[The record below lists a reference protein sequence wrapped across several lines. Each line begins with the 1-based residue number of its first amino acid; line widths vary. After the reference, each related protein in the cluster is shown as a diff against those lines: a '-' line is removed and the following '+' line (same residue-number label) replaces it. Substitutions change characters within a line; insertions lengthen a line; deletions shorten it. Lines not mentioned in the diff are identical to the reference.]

1 MPLPPGPHWAQRPAA
16 PAQSGQSRMPVNRAV
31 EALHWERPRQ
41 PQLAPRE
48 SPRDPPEPTQSRR
61 TTPCRPTLRA
71 PITAVGPRRPD
82 ITSLLV
88 TGPWP
93 LAASTANSPLLCS
106 SGFLVLLCASCP
118 QAGSVPPSSA
128 LELGGPSPRRATS
141 PSHPVQSS
149 LLRQT
154 RVLLCSTVLRRAQ
167 RGTRPA
173 RLRPREGRPRAM
185 SGRRHGWPPL
195 CATCHRIPRTL
206 RRGPGCR
213 RPHGPHGS
221 FAAEPRSLSSRDRG
235 MSPWCHFVS
244 GNGARVDTPTPK
256 ARKLCGGFHSSSH
269 LCALRVV
276 ACLLRLG
283 EHPSRQE
290 PTTPWP
296 AGRARGA
303 LNSPRAIGDVVVA
316 LFGRR

>member
-1 MPLPPGPHWAQRPAA
+1 MPLPPAPTGP
-16 PAQSGQSRMPVNRAV
+16 SGQQPCPVWAV
-31 EALHWERPRQ
+31 KDASQ
-41 PQLAPRE
+41 P
-48 SPRDPPEPTQSRR
+48 
-61 TTPCRPTLRA
+61 
-71 PITAVGPRRPD
+71 
-82 ITSLLV
+82 
-88 TGPWP
+88 
-93 LAASTANSPLLCS
+93 
-106 SGFLVLLCASCP
+106 
-118 QAGSVPPSSA
+118 GS
-128 LELGGPSPRRATS
+128 GGPSLGETQTTSAGPQGVAQGPARADPKPANHAVSTHPTRPNHRRRPTTARHHEPARHGAMASCGIYSELSAPLLLGLPRAPVRILPAGGLGPTIIGPRARWPLPRRATS

-154 RVLLCSTVLRRAQ
+154 SVLLCSTVLRRAQ